1 MSSDLSIAPLAPVG
15 DRVTAYDRQHLSL
28 YAALLD
34 ADEAGHDWQYA
45 AATLLG
51 IDAANAEA
59 EACWRSHLE
68 RARWIIGDGLAAAVA
83 SFGVRPGQ
91 SD

>member
-1 MSSDLSIAPLAPVG
+1 MSSGFSIVPLAPTVE
-15 DRVTAYDRQHLSL
+15 VATAYDRSHLAL

-34 ADEAGHDWQYA
+34 ADDSGQSWQETA
-45 AATLLG
+45 ASLMGL
-51 IDAANAEA
+51 DVANAGA

-83 SFGVRPGQ
+83 AFGGSPGQ

>member
-1 MSSDLSIAPLAPVG
+1 VVSD
-15 DRVTAYDRQHLSL
+15 YDRSHLAL

-34 ADEAGHDWQYA
+34 AADAGRDWREA
-45 AATLLG
+45 AATVMR
-51 IDAANAEA
+51 IDMTDPRAET
-59 EACWRSHLE
+59 CWRSHLE

-83 SFGVRPGQ
+83 AFGESPGQ